1 MQATARDCPSCA
13 SVLAYAE
20 RMATDFGASLVRFDL
35 RDLAESNA
43 GVARSAKKRID
54 ATFRRYIADG
64 IADGSIKRCDP
75 KLAAFPLLAR

>member
-20 RMATDFGASLVRFDL
+20 LMATDFGASLVRFDL